1 MKFMQSLGLAFVLG
15 VSAFTAQAVTLK
27 IATLSPEGS
36 SWMQKFRASAKEI
49 KARTDSRVKI
59 KYYPGGVMGDD
70 AAVLK
75 KIRIRQL
82 HGGAMTGGSLARFY
96 KDSQVYSMPL
106 KFDSLDEVQHVRD
119 AIDPLIVEG
128 FEKGG
133 FVTFGLAGGGFAY
146 LMSKEP
152 ITHPD
157 QMKKHKVW
165 TPSTD
170 ANSTASFKAFDLS
183 PIPLPI
189 GDVLAGLQTDL
200 IDTIATSPVAA
211 INLQW
216 HTQVKYVTEVPIIY
230 IYAVL
235 AVQKKAFDKLTAA
248 DQAVVREV
256 MSKVFAEL
264 DAETRQD
271 NEKALAALQN
281 QGIEVLTPSPA
292 DMAVWRERAKMAEAN
307 LLESGALSKQMVDLL
322 NQELSSFDGKTS
334 RVSP

>member
-1 MKFMQSLGLAFVLG
+1 MKLMQSLRLALVL
-15 VSAFTAQAVTLK
+15 SAIGFSAQAVTLK

-36 SWMQKFRASAKEI
+36 SWMQKFRESAKEI

-106 KFDSLDEVQHVRD
+106 KFDSLAQVEHVRSV
-119 AIDPLIVEG
+119 IDPIIVEG
-128 FEKGG
+128 FEEGG

-152 ITHPD
+152 ITNPE
-157 QMKKHKVW
+157 QMKQHKVW

-170 ANSTASFKAFDLS
+170 EVSNASFEAFDIS

-216 HTQVKYVTEVPIIY
+216 HTQLKYVTEVPIIY

-235 AVQKKAFDKLTAA
+235 AVDKKAFKKIKAA
-248 DQAVVREV
+248 DQKVVREV
-256 MSKVFAEL
+256 MTKVFTQL
-264 DAETRQD
+264 DAETRND
-271 NEKALAALQN
+271 NQKALAALEK
-281 QGIEVLTPSPA
+281 QGIEILKPSA
-292 DMAVWRERAKMAEAN
+292 SDLAMWQEKAQLAEAN
-307 LLESGALSKQMVDLL
+307 LMKSAALSPSMIELL
-322 NQELSSFDGKTS
+322 NKTLSSYNAKQSATS
-334 RVSP
+334 P